1 MSSILTPQHVGL
13 IRRFRDTR
21 LSRLAHFKSAPH
33 GLSPCEFMTLGILPP
48 RQSGLSTA
56 VTTVYKEQPVLWVGR
71 LAGSVEHNA
80 SKEHPRSV
88 FHCVEYLSDDPETL
102 EGTLPSE
109 VIRDYTA
116 SLEDDEIPTVIFSDI
131 LGMNLWTMQD
141 LYDHVHAH
149 TTGTDPIPD
158 VLFMR

>member
-71 LAGSVEHNA
+71 HTDSVEHNA
-80 SKEHPRSV
+80 SKEHPRGA
-88 FHCVEYLSDDPETL
+88 FHRFLYTGDDTDTL
-102 EGTLPSE
+102 EKVLLGS
-109 VIRDYTA
+109 VIRDYTT
-116 SLEDDEIPTVIFSDI
+116 SLVDDEVPTVIFADV
-131 LGMNLWTMQD
+131 LGATHWTMQD

-149 TTGTDPIPD
+149 TTGNNPIPD

>member
-33 GLSPCEFMTLGILPP
+33 GLSPCEFMILGILPP

-56 VTTVYKEQPVLWVGR
+56 ATTVYKEQPVLWVGR
-71 LAGSVEHNA
+71 HTDSVEHNA
-80 SKEHPRSV
+80 SKEHPRGV
-88 FHCVEYLSDDPETL
+88 FHRFLYTDQCTGIINKV
-102 EGTLPSE
+102 LPSS
-109 VIRDYTA
+109 VIRDYME
-116 SLEDDEIPTVIFSDI
+116 SLEDDEVPTVIFFDV
-131 LGMNLWTMQD
+131 LGTTHWTMQD

-149 TTGTDPIPD
+149 TTGVDPIPD